1 MTEEK
6 KQSESTTLVDENEDE
21 IDLLELA
28 KKIWKDRKL
37 IIYIVVIVTFVTAV
51 ISLFMTNIYTAQAV
65 LKPVSQNQG
74 GGKLTSLASQFGGI
88 ASLAGITMP
97 SSAST
102 TEMVNL
108 LNSNLLRKTI
118 IETHNLLPV
127 LFPDQWDKEKKTWK
141 EPGIII
147 RQIGCLKKLLLTQPI
162 AGKKETNYPDI
173 WDGIRKLDDIIN
185 IKYDS
190 KDDIITISADFSDPD
205 MSARIVN
212 YFVIALNEHMS
223 GEAKRIAN
231 INKEYLEKQLRESN
245 DPLIQQKIYNL
256 IAEKIETIMM
266 AEVKEGFAFKT
277 LDPPMAPDKKSK
289 PKRAL
294 IVILAFIVSLFF
306 AIFTVLLK
314 DYFRKIKSKSAGG
327 QNVH

>member
-127 LFPDQWDKEKKTWK
+127 LFPDQWDK
-141 EPGIII
+141 
-147 RQIGCLKKLLLTQPI
+147 
-162 AGKKETNYPDI
+162 
-173 WDGIRKLDDIIN
+173 
-185 IKYDS
+185 
-190 KDDIITISADFSDPD
+190 
-205 MSARIVN
+205 
-212 YFVIALNEHMS
+212 
-223 GEAKRIAN
+223 
-231 INKEYLEKQLRESN
+231 
-245 DPLIQQKIYNL
+245 
-256 IAEKIETIMM
+256 
-266 AEVKEGFAFKT
+266 
-277 LDPPMAPDKKSK
+277 
-289 PKRAL
+289 
-294 IVILAFIVSLFF
+294 
-306 AIFTVLLK
+306 
-314 DYFRKIKSKSAGG
+314 
-327 QNVH
+327 